1 MRKSLMAIIAL
12 VLSSGVTQVQAS
24 STIENIFYAETSSS
38 GYFNCAYKHKIAS
51 KKCLVTTS
59 IVRSSIDARTKAFY
73 GTTAILPLMTIKWPD
88 GDISRYITM
97 DSFELINLSD
107 KKSYQYKM
115 SNGDYWEPDLTE
127 GAIILDEKSK
137 EHIRLW

>member
-24 STIENIFYAETSSS
+24 STIENIFYAETPYS
-38 GYFNCAYKHKIAS
+38 GYFNCVYKHKIAS

-59 IVRSSIDARTKAFY
+59 RVRSSIDSRTKAFY
-73 GTTAILPLMTIKWPD
+73 GTTATLPLMTIKWPD

-115 SNGDYWEPDLTE
+115 SNGD
-127 GAIILDEKSK
+127 
-137 EHIRLW
+137 